1 MGEGLV
7 IAEKGS
13 EQIGYTDK
21 GGVNNIP
28 GCCVFIIGFWHGV
41 LNISNKPVTSPFA
54 RIRLFA
60 GLFCAKL
67 RINNFYQSFNEN
79 IAPG

>member
-21 GGVNNIP
+21 GGVNKAA
-28 GCCVFIIGFWHGV
+28 VAMA
-41 LNISNKPVTSPFA
+41 NKNA
-54 RIRLFA
+54 RIAMAMILSGSDYRKA
-60 GLFCAKL
+60 A
-67 RINNFYQSFNEN
+67 
-79 IAPG
+79 